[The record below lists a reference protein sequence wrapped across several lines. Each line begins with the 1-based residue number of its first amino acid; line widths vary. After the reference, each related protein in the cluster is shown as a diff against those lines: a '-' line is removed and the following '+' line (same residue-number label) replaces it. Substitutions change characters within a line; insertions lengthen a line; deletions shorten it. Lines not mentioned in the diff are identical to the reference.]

1 MSKNRDRRGS
11 GPAPK
16 IPGGSPPEA
25 ESEALPGGE
34 DEGVGD
40 AETENVLE
48 KVFEDDLRKN
58 LGDEVADTLL
68 GVDKASGAEKNVVA
82 LKTGEKNRLSRA
94 QMHLDWLIQEVTA
107 MANEGALVGV
117 FRKACAECRVVFNDS
132 SAALWGPL
140 KSVSAVLETVR
151 KNGGV

>member
-1 MSKNRDRRGS
+1 MSKNRDRRGN
-11 GPAPK
+11 GPTPK
-16 IPGGSPPEA
+16 TPGGF
-25 ESEALPGGE
+25 PGGE
-34 DEGVGD
+34 DDGVG
-40 AETENVLE
+40 EVESEKVIE
-48 KVFEDDLRKN
+48 KVFEDDLRKS

-68 GVDKASGAEKNVVA
+68 GGDSVVA

>member
-1 MSKNRDRRGS
+1 MSKNRDRRGN
-11 GPAPK
+11 GPTAKPQDL
-16 IPGGSPPEA
+16 PPEA

-34 DEGVGD
+34 DDGVGE
-40 AETENVLE
+40 ATSEKMME
-48 KVFEDDLRKN
+48 KVFEDELRKN
-58 LGDEVADTLL
+58 LGDEVANRLL
-68 GVDKASGAEKNVVA
+68 GVDKAKDDGEMSVVA

-94 QMHLDWLIQEVTA
+94 QMHLDWLIQEITA
-107 MANEGALVGV
+107 LANEGALVGV

>member
-11 GPAPK
+11 GPTAKPQDL
-16 IPGGSPPEA
+16 PPEA
-25 ESEALPGGE
+25 GSEAIPGGE
-34 DEGVGD
+34 DDGVG
-40 AETENVLE
+40 EVESEKTIE

-68 GVDKASGAEKNVVA
+68 GVDEDRSVVA

-94 QMHLDWLIQEVTA
+94 QMHLDWLIQEITA

-151 KNGGV
+151 KNGGQ